1 MTIARR
7 GFIAAGGAWV
17 GCALGG
23 VASAD
28 EGAPRKIGY
37 PITKPEL
44 DAQIHDLFGGR
55 LTCVRTPESAEGPF
69 YSESSPERRQ
79 IAEGHPGARLRLG
92 IYVAGL
98 GGFGPDKRCPA
109 LRGAIVDIWHTD
121 ASALYSNVG
130 GDLQTL
136 DTIGQTFCRG
146 HQIADENGL
155 VEFDTIVP
163 GWELAPAPV
172 PAGALARAT
181 HIHVKVFKGHTV
193 ATTQLYLP
201 DKLLDDLYSNVNPYA
216 DHRSLT
222 APGLTRSYERVRNAD
237 DRLFV
242 MDRST
247 PMSVRQKGG
256 VWNATAIIGL
266 AALTSEGT
274 SPLWR

>member
-1 MTIARR
+1 MAIARR
-7 GFIAAGGAWV
+7 AFIAASSAWV
-17 GCALGG
+17 GCALTGL
-23 VASAD
+23 ASAD
-28 EGAPRKIGY
+28 AGAPRKIGA
-37 PITKPEL
+37 PMTKSEL
-44 DAQIHDLFGGR
+44 DARIRDLFGGH
-55 LTCVRTPESAEGPF
+55 LTCVKTPESAEGPF

-79 IAEGHPGARLRLG
+79 IAEGHPGVRLRLG
-92 IYVAGL
+92 ISVAGL

-121 ASALYSNVG
+121 ASGLYSNVG
-130 GDLQTL
+130 DDLQPL

-146 HQIADENGL
+146 HQIADQNGF

-201 DKLLDDLYSNVNPYA
+201 DKFLDDLYANVKPYA

-222 APGLTRSYERVRNAD
+222 APGLTRGYARVRNTD
-237 DRLFV
+237 DGIFV

-247 PMSVRQKGG
+247 PMTVRQEGG
-256 VWNATAIIGL
+256 VVRATAVIGL